1 MNLYFLEELPFG
13 VFVTPIQTRSGFLF
27 ITNTGNIEGMDFGLL
42 NIGGYSNVHLLPSF
56 YQIKV

>member
-27 ITNTGNIEGMDFGLL
+27 ITNQGNIEGMDFGML
-42 NIGGYSNVHLLPSF
+42 NIVGYTNVSLLPSF
-56 YQIKV
+56 Y